1 MAYIRANL
9 FYEREPWQKSVAVAA
24 GLHVL
29 LAVVVVVLGFV
40 LQPRSG
46 SNWGANEGEAVSAQL
61 VTAASIPIPHP
72 EEAKNNIVATEN
84 KGVTQTVPQ
93 PKPVETE
100 DGISIQG
107 KVIPHKIEKAVTP
120 PNIKPH
126 PVPTP
131 EDTAVPYGE
140 GGPVSG
146 PFGNFSASNTK
157 GGFSMQNADFG
168 SRFAYYV
175 QAVNQKV
182 SSNWYKVEVDPR
194 VTSAKRVYLVFDIQ
208 KDGTPSNVRIEQ
220 SSGIPSLDQSAVR
233 ALQRIDTFG
242 PLPREYTGSKVSVEF
257 WFDYQR

>member
-9 FYEREPWQKSVAVAA
+9 FYEHEKWRKWVAIAA
-24 GLHVL
+24 GLHLL
-29 LAVVVVVLGFV
+29 LALIIVAASYIPGWR
-40 LQPRSG
+40 QG
-46 SNWGANEGEAVSAQL
+46 STWGANEGEAVSAQL
-61 VTAASIPIPHP
+61 VSAASIPIPHP
-72 EEAKNNIVATEN
+72 EESKNIVATEN
-84 KGVTQTVPQ
+84 KGVTQTLPQ

-100 DGISIQG
+100 DGISIPG
-107 KVIPHKIEKAVTP
+107 KVIPRKVEKVVTP
-120 PNIKPH
+120 VNTKPR

-140 GGPVSG
+140 GGPVTG
-146 PFGNFSASNTK
+146 PYGAFSAANTK
-157 GGFSMQNADFG
+157 GGFSLQNADFG

-175 QAVNQKV
+175 QAVNNKV
-182 SSNWYKVEVDPR
+182 SNNWYKVEVDPR
-194 VTSAKRVYLVFDIQ
+194 VTSAKRVYLTFDIQ
-208 KDGTPSNVRIEQ
+208 RDGTPSNVRIEQ

>member
-9 FYEREPWQKSVAVAA
+9 FYEREQWRKPLMLSA

-29 LAVVVVVLGFV
+29 LALVIVALGYF
-40 LQPRSG
+40 LQPRGG
-46 SNWGANEGEAVSAQL
+46 SNEGEAVSAQL

-72 EEAKNNIVATEN
+72 EEAKDNIVATEN
-84 KGVTQTVPQ
+84 KGVTKTVPQ

-107 KVIPHKIEKAVTP
+107 KVIPHKIDKVVTP

-140 GGPVSG
+140 GGPVTG
-146 PFGNFSASNTK
+146 PFGNFSAANTK
-157 GGFSMQNADFG
+157 GGFSTQNADFG
-168 SRFAYYV
+168 SRFAFYV
-175 QAVNQKV
+175 KQVNDKV

>member
-9 FYEREPWQKSVAVAA
+9 FYEREQWRKPLMLAA

-29 LAVVVVVLGFV
+29 LALAIVALSYI
-40 LQPRSG
+40 LQPRAG
-46 SNWGANEGEAVSAQL
+46 SNWGTNEGEAVSAQL
-61 VTAASIPIPHP
+61 VSAAAVPIPHP
-72 EEAKNNIVATEN
+72 EESPNIVATEN

-107 KVIPHKIEKAVTP
+107 KVIPRKVDKVITP

-140 GGPVSG
+140 GGPVTG
-146 PFGNFSASNTK
+146 PFGTFSAANAK

-175 QAVNQKV
+175 RLVNEKV
-182 SSNWYKVEVDPR
+182 SNNWYKVEVDPR
-194 VTSAKRVYLVFDIQ
+194 VTSAKRVYLIFDIQ

-220 SSGIPSLDQSAVR
+220 SSGVPSLDQSAVR